1 MPKTLPLPSSRTNTI
16 YQKLAQV
23 ESFTVP
29 RAHTYAL
36 FDRNILKIERGR
48 DKRALTT
55 GEISSLCNQYV
66 VFDVYDFVNGNIT
79 YVKKVVSA
87 RWIGYNA
94 PFHVS
99 SLRVK

>member
-1 MPKTLPLPSSRTNTI
+1 MPKNSCHQEQTQFIKKKTLRWRVLR
-16 YQKLAQV
+16 
-23 ESFTVP
+23 VP

-66 VFDVYDFVNGNIT
+66 VFDVYDFVNER
-79 YVKKVVSA
+79 K
-87 RWIGYNA
+87 
-94 PFHVS
+94 HM
-99 SLRVK
+99 